1 MEQGKTKLKVGD
13 VRKSILTPSD
23 ENTED
28 TQKQEEFKD
37 IEEYENSLQEEEING
52 KENLPL
58 SLTKDSVIDYVDE
71 KVGKSETD
79 IKYTAYTKEE
89 LITFAKSMAG
99 EFYANY
105 IIKHHPS
112 QVKSSPQ
119 IREGVVD
126 EIVEFS
132 KVFLTKV
139 SEL

>member
-13 VRKSILTPSD
+13 VRKTILTPSN
-23 ENTED
+23 ENEED
-28 TQKQEEFKD
+28 TQKQEEFNNIDEYESSLLNAEESYSESIISWDIDTGRNAIDTPKKV
-37 IEEYENSLQEEEING
+37 IEEE
-52 KENLPL
+52 K
-58 SLTKDSVIDYVDE
+58 TDSP
-71 KVGKSETD
+71 
-79 IKYTAYTKEE
+79 YTKEE